1 MQLISVILFH
11 AIVFHTFAAAIL
23 KRSFSLSFFK
33 KIFREVFRFDVTRKH
48 DVPSYEEGPLFDHR
62 KERLRRK
69 ESPDDKIK

>member
-1 MQLISVILFH
+1 MQLISVILQRYCVSYVCCRNLE
-11 AIVFHTFAAAIL
+11 AIFF
-23 KRSFSLSFFK
+23 SFFLK